1 MKKEEKKEE
10 KEALVSCRWGSP
22 SAGEPREELPGRAVE
37 AISRGETRPGV
48 SEGGAGG
55 WVRARSAAGVALSP
69 PTPLR
74 GAAARREAAPGRRWP
89 PVAAVAG
96 PAARSPPPAPSPP
109 RRPLGAAPSL
119 RRAGDGGAMPAP
131 QHGEPRPVAPVF
143 FPPVCPFPQALGPG
157 EGSCRVMLPL

>member
-1 MKKEEKKEE
+1 MKKKEEKKEE
-10 KEALVSCRWGSP
+10 KEALVSCHWGSP

-55 WVRARSAAGVALSP
+55 WVGARSAAGVALWP

-74 GAAARREAAPGRRWP
+74 GAAPGRRWP

-96 PAARSPPPAPSPP
+96 AAAPSPP
-109 RRPLGAAPSL
+109 PRPRLLPRLVDRSGRRRP
-119 RRAGDGGAMPAP
+119 
-131 QHGEPRPVAPVF
+131 
-143 FPPVCPFPQALGPG
+143 
-157 EGSCRVMLPL
+157 